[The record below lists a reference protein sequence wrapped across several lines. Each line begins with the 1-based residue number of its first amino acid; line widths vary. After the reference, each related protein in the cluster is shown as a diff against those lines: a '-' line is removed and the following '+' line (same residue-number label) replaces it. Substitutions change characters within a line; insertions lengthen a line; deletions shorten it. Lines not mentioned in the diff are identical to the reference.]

1 MFGKCR
7 PEGQTNHQHSSCDAQ
22 SATTHS
28 ENTHRLSDSAKGRI
42 LKLAFELRNRGYS
55 ESYLK
60 TLITALNHISSR
72 VSIED
77 ASAASELVAK
87 AKWRGSYKANLCDFY
102 SHYCKFYSIAFCKP
116 RYRKVNRIPR
126 VPTEEKIDLIIW
138 YASKKYAI
146 IYRIAMECG
155 LRPVEIGDLTLNDI
169 DLDKGLISVCSAK
182 HGNPRV
188 VKLKDETRAMLKK
201 YVGEHRFGL
210 NDRLFPSGAVI
221 SNTYERLKASLSK
234 KLCDSELKKIRLYD
248 LRHYYATMLYYKTKD
263 ILLVKEKLGHRNIN
277 NTLIYTHLVS
287 FSDSEEFYSA
297 TAKTVAEAAKL
308 IEQGFDY
315 VCDVDSVK
323 LFRKRK

>member
-1 MFGKCR
+1 MSLR
-7 PEGQTNHQHSSCDAQ
+7 RSSCDAR
-22 SATTHS
+22 SAATHS
-28 ENTHRLSDSAKGRI
+28 ENTHRLSDFAKGNI

-60 TLITALNHISSR
+60 TLITALNHVASR
-72 VSIED
+72 VDVED
-77 ASAASELVAK
+77 TSAVLELVAK
-87 AKWRGSYKANLCDFY
+87 AKWRDSYKANLCDFY
-102 SHYCKFYSIAFCKP
+102 SHYCKFYNIAFSKP
-116 RYRKVNRIPR
+116 RYRKDHKIPR
-126 VPTEEKIDLIIW
+126 VPSEEKINLIIGH
-138 YASKKYAI
+138 ASKKYAI
-146 IYRIAMECG
+146 IYKIAMECG

-169 DLDKGLISVCSAK
+169 DLVKGIISVCSAK

-188 VKLKDETRAMLKK
+188 LKLKDETHAMLKK
-201 YVGEHRFGL
+201 YVGEHKFGL

-277 NTLIYTHLVS
+277 NTLIYTHLVN
-287 FSDSEEFYSA
+287 FNENEEFYSA
-297 TAKTVAEAAKL
+297 TAKAVDEAAKL
-308 IEQGFDY
+308 IEQGFDF
-315 VCDVDSVK
+315 VCDLDGVK